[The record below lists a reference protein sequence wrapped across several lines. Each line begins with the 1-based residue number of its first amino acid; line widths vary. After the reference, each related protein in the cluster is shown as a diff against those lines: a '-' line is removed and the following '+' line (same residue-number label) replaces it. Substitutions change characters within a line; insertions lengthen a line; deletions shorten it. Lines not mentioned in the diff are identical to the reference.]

1 VTDSDQRKVE
11 AAPGRTSTFA
21 SLSNP
26 TYSLLF
32 WSGALSFLA
41 VQGQFVARGW
51 LANDLTGSATGLG
64 GVYMAFGVPML
75 LATPYAGAVAD
86 RMPKRTI
93 LVWTQALLAASSL
106 WLGLG
111 VSFDFV
117 EYWMLLASSA
127 MQAIAFSFLAPARM
141 AMTSEI
147 VGRGLLSNAIVLGQ
161 MSMNT
166 TRVFGPALAGVA
178 IGVAWFG
185 TAGVYYAA
193 TAISLAAGFAMSRL
207 PRTTPHTG
215 PRRSPMADFRLGLQY
230 VGANREVKWLLVTS
244 FLVVMVAFPYVAF
257 LPQVADDLYDV
268 GASGYGV
275 LSAFSAVGA
284 VGISLFAA
292 RRSGNREAFRIQNI
306 AGFGFGI
313 GLLLLAVA
321 PGYVAGLG
329 AVFVIGAA
337 ASAFQS
343 MNNALALGIS
353 EFEYHGRI
361 QSLMMLSFS
370 GFGMAALPLGVLADA
385 IGLRETFALMGGVTV
400 LTMVGYL
407 AVRARH
413 GASPAAF
420 DHPIG

>member
-1 VTDSDQRKVE
+1 MTDSDQRRVE
-11 AAPGRTSTFA
+11 GAPARTSTFA

-75 LATPYAGAVAD
+75 LATPYAGALAD

-147 VGRGLLSNAIVLGQ
+147 VGRSLLSNAIVLGQ

-178 IGVAWFG
+178 IGIAWFG
-185 TAGVYYAA
+185 TAGVYYSA
-193 TAISLAAGFAMSRL
+193 TAISLAAMVAMARL
-207 PRTTPHTG
+207 PRTAPATG
-215 PRRSPMADFRLGLQY
+215 PRRSPLADFRLGLRY
-230 VGANREVKWLLVTS
+230 VGENREVKWLLVTS

-257 LPQVADDLYDV
+257 LPQVADDIYDV

-370 GFGMAALPLGVLADA
+370 GFGMAALPLGILADA

-407 AVRARH
+407 AVRSRH
-413 GASPAAF
+413 GAGPGAF
-420 DHPIG
+420 DHQIG

>member
-1 VTDSDQRKVE
+1 VTDSDQRHQVG
-11 AAPGRTSTFA
+11 ASTRTSTFA

-51 LANDLTGSATGLG
+51 LANDLTGSAAGLG

-147 VGRGLLSNAIVLGQ
+147 VGRTLLSNAIVLGQ
-161 MSMNT
+161 MSMNS
-166 TRVFGPALAGVA
+166 TRVFGPALAGVG
-178 IGVAWFG
+178 IGIAWFG
-185 TAGVYYAA
+185 TAGVYYSA
-193 TAISLAAGFAMSRL
+193 TAISLAAMVAMSRL
-207 PRTTPHTG
+207 PATAPSSA
-215 PRRSPMADFRLGLQY
+215 PRRSPLADFRLGLRY
-230 VGANREVKWLLVTS
+230 VGDHREVKWLLVTS

-257 LPQVADDLYDV
+257 LPQVADDIYDV

-275 LSAFSAVGA
+275 LSAISAVGA
-284 VGISLFAA
+284 VGVSLFAA
-292 RRSGNREAFRIQNI
+292 RRSGNRDAFRIQNVS
-306 AGFGFGI
+306 GFGFGI

-407 AVRARH
+407 AVRSRH
-413 GASPAAF
+413 GATVTAF
-420 DHPIG
+420 DRPIG